1 MNDMESEL
9 KTYIV
14 QLVIESPVEIE
25 REDEWEK
32 LFLEKP
38 KVAGLKRAEVVLID
52 NKEMAEKISTLGIRA
67 TAERAAEEYRTVDDA
82 GVDVDTGKFVG

>member
-1 MNDMESEL
+1 MNDMEQETR
-9 KTYIV
+9 TYIV
-14 QLVIESPVEIE
+14 QLIIESPVAIE

-52 NKEMAEKISTLGIRA
+52 NKEMAEKISTLGIR
-67 TAERAAEEYRTVDDA
+67 TAASRAVEEYRTVDDA
-82 GVDVDTGKFVG
+82 GVDIDTGKFVG